1 MGLSHSSHYSHVSHV
16 RDVATF
22 SEKVITYPHEEIYP
36 RLDILDMTSNQTY
49 APQFDLLIQSFQA
62 LQERPYDDMRSFYQ
76 IAGIH
81 GLPFTAYDGVEGGNP
96 YQSLELSKGRW
107 GGYCHHGDVI
117 FPTWHRAYALLL
129 EGQLRN
135 EAKEIANK
143 YPSDQKDKYIE
154 AAKQLRHPYWD
165 WADEKAIK
173 GVPDVFLT
181 TTLEINTPNG
191 KQKIKNPLKSYTLP
205 VDLADPLPKGLNPN
219 DANYT
224 VPSVSY
230 LPFTPKGYPTVR
242 HPNNKY
248 EDQVDIMN
256 INMSTYIQSV
266 FRPGFYQM
274 FHISDYSK
282 FSNHGLTSSGGQ
294 LPDFNPGH
302 PKPLNRL
309 GFSHFA
315 SWETTHDGFH
325 VVFGGTGGHITYVDI
340 AAFDPIFSFHHI
352 NLDRIFAL
360 WQKIYPDS
368 WVTSNL
374 NVNGTYTN
382 VMGEMVNEYTEL
394 TPFRKSETKFWTSND
409 FRDFTKL
416 GYTYP
421 EVEKFK
427 GQDSKAILNYVLEL
441 YKPDPHYD
449 TRFFVKVTLES
460 GKVKGPFVIRVFIDL
475 PSANSSTP
483 TASPNFAGFVA
494 MWQSDAH
501 NGTLVEGTVD
511 ITAAMERLNIR
522 MQKHDYIHEVNLTT
536 GLLNPAFIFNIGTDI
551 NLVPVMI
558 DGSEVQLEAA
568 GVKLVEVFSFEHDKV
583 DKNFL
588 VENTG
593 QYYTAKKF

>member
-1 MGLSHSSHYSHVSHV
+1 MGLSHSS
-16 RDVATF
+16 
-22 SEKVITYPHEEIYP
+22 KVITYPHEEIYP
-36 RLDILDMTSNQTY
+36 RLDILDMTSNQSY

-62 LQERPYDDMRSFYQ
+62 LQDRPYDDMRSFYQ

-81 GLPFTAYDGVEGGNP
+81 GLPFTAYDGIEGAYP
-96 YQSLELSKGRW
+96 YRSSEFLGGRW

-129 EGQLRN
+129 EGQLRT

-143 YPSDQKDKYIE
+143 YPSDQKDKYVE

-173 GVPDVFLT
+173 GVPDVFIT
-181 TTLEINTPNG
+181 PTLEINTPNG
-191 KQKIKNPLKSYTLP
+191 KQKVKNPLKSYTLP

-224 VPSVSY
+224 VPNVSY
-230 LPFTPKGYPTVR
+230 IPFTPKGYQTVR
-242 HPNNKY
+242 HPNNKNV
-248 EDQVDIMN
+248 DQVDIMN

-274 FHISDYSK
+274 FHISDFTK
-282 FSNHGLTSSGGQ
+282 FSNHGLTSKGGE

-302 PKPLNRL
+302 PKPFNRL

-325 VVFGGTGGHITYVDI
+325 VVIGGTGGHMTYVDI
-340 AAFDPIFSFHHI
+340 ASFDPIFSFHHV
-352 NLDRIFAL
+352 NMDRIFAL
-360 WQKIYPDS
+360 WQKIYPNS
-368 WVTSNL
+368 WIISNID
-374 NVNGTYTN
+374 VNGTYTN
-382 VMGEMVNEYTEL
+382 IMGEVINEYTEL
-394 TPFRKSETKFWTSND
+394 TPFRKSETEFWTSD
-409 FRDFTKL
+409 DVRDFTKL

-421 EVEKFK
+421 EVEKFY
-427 GQDSKAILNYVLEL
+427 GNSTAILNYVLEL

-449 TRFFVKVTLES
+449 TRFFVKVTIES
-460 GKVKGPFVIRVFIDL
+460 GKVKGPFVIRVFVDL
-475 PSANSSTP
+475 PSADSSTP
-483 TASPNFAGFVA
+483 TTSPNFAGFVA

-501 NGTLVEGTVD
+501 NSTFVEGTVD

-522 MQKHDYIHEVNLTT
+522 TQKHDFVHEVNLTT
-536 GLLNPAFIFNIGTDI
+536 GLVNPASLFNIGTDI

-558 DGSEVQLEAA
+558 DGSEILPEAA

-588 VENTG
+588 VESTG